1 MSKIVSIHSYR
12 GGTGKS
18 NSTANIAVAVARK
31 GKRVAIVDAD
41 IQSPGIHVLFGF
53 DEGQM
58 KRTLN
63 DFLWNRCAISDA
75 AYDVTSVLKD
85 QATSGSC
92 IYLVPSSVKLNDIS
106 RVLRERFD
114 VELLIEGFKELCK
127 KLNLDYL
134 FIDTHPGLN
143 QETLISLTTSDIV
156 LFILRPDQ
164 QDFQGTAVTV
174 DVARRLK
181 VPKLLLMINKA
192 LTEYD
197 FEDLKKQVEQ
207 TYETPVVGILPESE
221 DMLRL
226 ASSGIFCLNYP
237 NHAIS
242 QEVEKIAQQI
252 VGNPNPQES
261 RNFSFFKKT
270 RQ

>member
-18 NSTANIAVAVARK
+18 NSTANIAAAVART
-31 GKRVAIVDAD
+31 GKRVGIVDAD

-53 DEGQM
+53 EENQM

-63 DFLWNRCAISDA
+63 DFLWGRCAIADA

-85 QATSGSC
+85 KAVKGSA
-92 IYLVPSSVKLNDIS
+92 IYLIPSSVKLNDIS

-114 VELLIEGFKELCK
+114 VELLIEGFKELVK

-192 LTEYD
+192 LAEYD
-197 FEDLKKQVEQ
+197 FDDLKKQVEQ
-207 TYETPVVGILPESE
+207 TYNTSVVGILPESE

-226 ASSGIFCLNYP
+226 ASSGIFYLNYP
-237 NHAIS
+237 KHPIS
-242 QEVEKIAQQI
+242 QAIEKVAKQI
-252 VGNPNPQES
+252 MGDNAQES
-261 RNFSFFKKT
+261 SNLGFFKSLKT
-270 RQ
+270 

>member
-31 GKRVAIVDAD
+31 GNRVGIIDTD
-41 IQSPGIHVLFGF
+41 IQSPGIHILFGL
-53 DEGQM
+53 DEEQM
-58 KRTLN
+58 ERTLN
-63 DFLWNRCAISDA
+63 DFLWGRCALADA

-85 QATSGSC
+85 QASARSR
-92 IYLVPSSVKLNDIS
+92 IYLIPSSVKLNDIS

-114 VELLIEGFKELCK
+114 VQLLLQGFKDLIDS
-127 KLNLDYL
+127 LNLDYL

-164 QDFQGTAVTV
+164 QDFQGTAVSV

-181 VPKLLLMINKA
+181 VPKLLLVVNKA
-192 LTEYD
+192 LTEYNFD
-197 FEDLKKQVEQ
+197 DLRQQIEQ
-207 TYETPVVGILPESE
+207 TYEVPVASIIPESN

-226 ASSGIFCLNYP
+226 ASTGIFCLNYP

-242 QEVEKIAQQI
+242 QAIEKVSKHII
-252 VGNPNPQES
+252 G
-261 RNFSFFKKT
+261 
-270 RQ
+270 